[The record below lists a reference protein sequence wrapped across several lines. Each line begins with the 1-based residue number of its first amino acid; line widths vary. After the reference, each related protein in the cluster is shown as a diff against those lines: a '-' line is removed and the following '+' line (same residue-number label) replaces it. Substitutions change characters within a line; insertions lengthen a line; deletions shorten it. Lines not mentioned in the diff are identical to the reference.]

1 MKKFIIPGTRGSIQ
15 TTGLVLLFSLTCLL
29 ARPQIFDD
37 FSDGDFTNNP
47 TWFGDTNHFQITS
60 SAAIPPDMKPA
71 LQLVSSD
78 SDTSTLY
85 LPNTLIDNT
94 EWRFWI
100 KLSFNTSA
108 NNHARAYLVSDQ
120 ENLKDSLNGYFVQIG
135 GANDSV
141 SLFRQTGLET
151 QLIFK
156 GDHAFT
162 GNSTNAMRIKITRDS
177 TGYWEM
183 FSDPE
188 GGYNFI
194 SEGSGTDNT
203 FNSTGWFGIWCRY
216 TSSNATKFYFDDFYV
231 NIPEIDTIPPS
242 ISIVSVITANSLNI
256 LFDEPVEKTSA
267 ENTSNY
273 HVNHGIGNPFTATG
287 SSIDLS
293 LVTLEF
299 SGSFEPDTE
308 YLLTVSD
315 VSDLSGN
322 IQPGDSAT
330 FIYSVSQP
338 VEPFSVLINEIM
350 ADVNPEPNN
359 LPARDYLELY
369 NPGDLSI
376 NLKDCTLQPR
386 SASAPLKLPDV
397 TIWPDSFLII
407 VLPADTALFSPYGQ
421 VTGLS
426 GFSLNNEGTTVL
438 RNQKGELI
446 HSISYTTDW
455 YKDSEK
461 QAGGWSVEQIDPNK
475 PCSGQKNWM
484 ASMNPDGGTPGRRNS
499 VNGFTY
505 SVPGITEVTLIDQST
520 LKVIFDHIMDSLSIV
535 DPAAYYVGENQL
547 FPLAACTGEI
557 EFNHV
562 ILEFD
567 SQFEENQVQNLV
579 LAKNIYDCNGAA
591 INQGISFPF
600 VWPSEALPFDVV
612 INEIMADPNPP
623 VGLPDFEYV
632 EIFNTSGRHISMR
645 GWTFQVGTTSKP
657 VPDLILQP
665 GEYILFVP
673 NSALWIF
680 QMFGRSFG
688 FSSLGLTN
696 SGATLSLLNDQG
708 VLISRVAYSDSWYGD
723 AQKAGGGWS
732 LEQIDPFNPCAGE
745 ENWSVSM
752 AEEGGTPGNL
762 NSIDAENLVLPA
774 IHKIIPTDDKTV
786 RIHFNQ
792 AMDHWSCLNL
802 QAYYVDQT
810 IGFPVVAVSADS
822 ARRSVLLKFDKA
834 FLKRTIYTL
843 SIEHSL
849 YNCKGLE
856 LTPGLEYR
864 FGISEPVES
873 NDIVINEV
881 LFNPSGDGVDFVEV
895 YNRSD
900 KIIDLATLKL
910 GNVTRNSFG
919 VSDTSFKSITDDNQ
933 LLLKGEYMVLTT
945 NPLKVKEQY
954 HTEDPS
960 AFLRMSSLPSY
971 NNASGTVVLSGINK
985 QLSDAFEYEESMHH
999 PLLSKVDGVS
1009 LERIHYDRPTSDRTN
1024 WHSAAVSVGFAT
1036 PAYKNSQFSEPGD
1049 PDDEVTISPEV
1060 FSPDN
1065 DGIDDVLNIAYRFEQ
1080 PGFTAS
1086 VTIFDVQGRL
1096 VRHLVNNAMLGTE
1109 GTFSWDGCT
1118 EDNQKANIGIYIIFF
1133 EAFGVNGEVKKHK
1146 KTAVLAGKIG
1156 K

>member
-15 TTGLVLLFSLTCLL
+15 TTVLLLLFSLTCFL

-47 TWFGDTNHFQITS
+47 TWFGDTTHFQITN

-85 LPNTLIDNT
+85 LPNPLIDNT

-108 NNHARAYLVSDQ
+108 NNHARVYLVSDQ
-120 ENLKDSLNGYFVQIG
+120 ENLKESLNGYFVQIG

-162 GNSTNAMRIKITRDS
+162 GNSTNAMRIKITRDN

-216 TSSNATKFYFDDFYV
+216 TTSNATKFYFDDFYV

-242 ISIVSVITANSLNI
+242 ILSVEVVSGNMLEVIFDEVVEKITAE
-256 LFDEPVEKTSA
+256 DTG
-267 ENTSNY
+267 NY
-273 HVNHGIGNPFTATG
+273 FVGNGLGNPVTATR
-287 SSIDLS
+287 SNDNCSQ
-293 LVTLEF
+293 VTLEF

-338 VEPFSVLINEIM
+338 AQPFSVLINEIM

-369 NPGDLSI
+369 NPGDLPI

-386 SASAPLKLPDV
+386 SASAPLKLPDIA
-397 TIWPDSFLII
+397 IWPDSFLVI

-421 VTGLS
+421 VIGLS
-426 GFSLNNEGTTVL
+426 GFSLNNEGTIVL

-446 HSISYTTDW
+446 HSISYTIDW

-461 QAGGWSVEQIDPNK
+461 QAGGWSIEQIDPSK

-484 ASMNPDGGTPGRRNS
+484 ASMHIDGGTPGRRNS
-499 VNGFTY
+499 TDGFTY
-505 SVPGITEVTLIDQST
+505 SQPAVSKIFLPDQTT
-520 LKVIFDHIMDSLSIV
+520 LKVTFNHVMDSLSLTN
-535 DPAAYYVGENQL
+535 PTGYYIEELSLYPVT
-547 FPLAACTGEI
+547 AVTGDL
-557 EFNHV
+557 EFSFV
-562 ILEFD
+562 ILGFD
-567 SQFEENQVQNLV
+567 YQFEEDHVYNLV
-579 LAKNIYDCNGAA
+579 ITQDLPDCNGAIIPA
-591 INQGISFPF
+591 GQTVPF
-600 VWPSEALPFDVV
+600 VWPSLATPFEVV

-632 EIFNTSGRHISMR
+632 EIYNTTNRYISMQ
-645 GWTFQVGTTSKP
+645 GWTFHVGMVEKP

-665 GEYILFVP
+665 GEHILFVP

-696 SGATLSLLNDQG
+696 SGATLSLLNDKG
-708 VLISRVAYSDSWYGD
+708 VLISGVSYSDTWYGD
-723 AQKAGGGWS
+723 TEKADGGWS

-752 AEEGGTPGNL
+752 AEEGGTPGKI
-762 NSIDAENLVLPA
+762 NSIDAENLVIPA
-774 IHKIIPTDDKTV
+774 IQKIIPVDDKTV
-786 RIHFNQ
+786 RIYFNQ
-792 AMDHWSCLNL
+792 AMDHWSCLNP

-810 IGFPVVAVSADS
+810 IGFPTSAVSVDS
-822 ARRSVLLKFDKA
+822 ARRSVLLTFGKA
-834 FLKRTIYTL
+834 LLKRTVYTL
-843 SIEHSL
+843 SVEQQIF
-849 YNCKGLE
+849 NCKGLE
-856 LTPGLEYR
+856 LTPGTEFR
-864 FGISEPVES
+864 FGLSEPAEK
-873 NDIVINEV
+873 NDVVINEV
-881 LFNPSGDGVDFVEV
+881 LFNPSGDGVDFVEI

-900 KIIDLATLKL
+900 KIIDMVNLKL
-910 GNVTRNSFG
+910 GNVSKNSFG
-919 VSDTSFKSITDDNQ
+919 VTDTAYKTITADNQ
-933 LLLKGEYMVLTT
+933 LLLEGEYLVLTT
-945 NPLKVKEQY
+945 NPNKVKEQY
-954 HTEDPS
+954 LTVNPS
-960 AFLRMSSLPSY
+960 GFLGMASMPSY

-985 QLSDAFEYEESMHH
+985 QLADVFEYEESMHH
-999 PLLSKVDGVS
+999 PLLNTVEGVS
-1009 LERIHYDRPTSDRTN
+1009 LERIHFDRPSSDRTN
-1024 WHSAAVSVGFAT
+1024 WHSASSSVGYAT
-1036 PAYKNSQFSEPGD
+1036 PGYKNSQFSEPVD
-1049 PDDEVTISPEV
+1049 AEAKVIVHPEV

-1065 DGIDDVLNIAYRFEQ
+1065 DGVDDVLNISYRFDS
-1080 PGFTAS
+1080 PGLTAS
-1086 VTIFDVQGRL
+1086 VHIFDSRGRL
-1096 VRHLVNNAMLGTE
+1096 VKNLVSNELLGTE

-1133 EAFGVNGEVKKHK
+1133 EAFGVNGEVKKYK